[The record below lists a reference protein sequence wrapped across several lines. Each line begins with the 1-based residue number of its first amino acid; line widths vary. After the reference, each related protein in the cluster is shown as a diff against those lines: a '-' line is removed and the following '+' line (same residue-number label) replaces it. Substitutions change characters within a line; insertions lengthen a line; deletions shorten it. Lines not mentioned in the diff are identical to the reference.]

1 MAQLVDKPVVVIV
14 VAMYVYEP
22 AVNPVPRPVAPTFEL
37 YVAVEPLPAPVIG
50 SGAFD
55 ATPSVIPEI
64 SQLAFAMV
72 EGSEQYCAL
81 VTTKAK
87 SFVATVPSHTS
98 VESGCTVN
106 VGFG

>member
-1 MAQLVDKPVVVIV
+1 MDKPVVVIV

-22 AVNPVPRPVAPTFEL
+22 AVSNPEVFEL
-37 YVAVEPLPAPVIG
+37 YELVVTLPAPVIG

-55 ATPSVIPEI
+55 DRLSVIPEI

-81 VTTKAK
+81 VTVKVK
-87 SFVATVPSHTS
+87 SLNAILPSQTS
-98 VESGCTVN
+98 DESG
-106 VGFG
+106 